1 VSEAKRTLKQRA
13 LHEVREYFAISLYL
27 FVVFSMFAFY
37 KAMLL
42 AEHDVEFAPHG
53 FALINALA
61 LAKVILIAQDLHLAD
76 QFRDAPLIVP
86 TLLKSFAFA
95 TVLTCFKF
103 AEETAIGVFH
113 GQSLHAS
120 VSVIGGGSW
129 KVILSFSV
137 LLFVVLIP
145 FFGFTELRRVFG
157 EDRLV
162 GAFFRPRR
170 LLNLPPS
177 AS

>member
-1 VSEAKRTLKQRA
+1 L
-13 LHEVREYFAISLYL
+13 
-27 FVVFSMFAFY
+27 AF
-37 KAMLL
+37 
-42 AEHDVEFAPHG
+42 G
-53 FALINALA
+53 S
-61 LAKVILIAQDLHLAD
+61 IAS
-76 QFRDAPLIVP
+76 V
-86 TLLKSFAFA
+86 
-95 TVLTCFKF
+95 
-103 AEETAIGVFH
+103 
-113 GQSLHAS
+113 HAS

-162 GAFFRPRR
+162 GAFFRPRH